1 MDRVPLPNTAAVQSV
16 GTAAGTTAATA
27 AGPSM
32 AVDMLRS
39 DLHVAEKLLARS
51 KRKGA
56 AQYTEADRDRILERS
71 ALGLQPSTIQAE
83 WGAHAPG
90 LDYIHGVVNNERR
103 RTRLNLPPY
112 EAMHELCQ
120 RDNGKRVMLYL
131 VADPDLDP
139 RHRSSSS
146 VPLAAL
152 HLVMCA
158 DIDMV
163 DSIIM
168 AVGLGIDTKWRTC
181 EGGGCVIGIG
191 AHQRHTTAK
200 QREGRRVEFDAG
212 YVHHQYSV
220 VAIALSNLDNYWA
233 LLSMLC
239 ALRGLLPCTDP
250 NCAHALRRVSLDSR
264 GSFVMQRACFPLRA
278 HWMTGFSPQQSFVW
292 RHGRPGQRM
301 LAMIDKCGFERRAC
315 EDCGLQVVLCDFH
328 AFAAQLEYFDKTL
341 GIRDKQVLYMLIVFA
356 KYLARSL
363 TEDILARR
371 RVVVER
377 LALPALG
384 LGMQLHQKI
393 VDYWRK
399 EWLSEPWKST
409 WMDLGRHSDD
419 DELAFM
425 LRIFPRTNNA
435 QERVWI
441 TYLGPAVCNW
451 MMFKRKDFEFNAVT
465 NALGNRR
472 TCMIDILALIRR
484 DYPNRRTRIATPVH
498 NVCVLGLAIVA
509 QKGVIGGPPG
519 FVYVRKGLSPRAI
532 LNFGSHKATKLPDI
546 WLPQRHKPA
555 SEAMQAQIR
564 KELCALNVSHRDGYE
579 IYNVRTRQCTCWS
592 FTYTGQ
598 LCKHAAAYN
607 LSHLRSG
614 STCSAEEAA
623 Q

>member
-1 MDRVPLPNTAAVQSV
+1 MLQDATAPALGSTYGLISGRFEVHQTEGRPGARPTLFTYAEADAHLFLQQFSDLRGAPLKMVRSYVLDSNKKSEGRVAHLVVRPPPNRCARVDAKIATRKPNDQKQLNDAGRAALQRDCVYARKEGRRGQLWKGSKVWSLEYRCRGTPLCDVPEPRACGCDCTLRVLFTATIEQVAAKQVQIQVMGCNPSQSGSLHSKTKPWSPSDLRQAQEQRAPAWHAVQQQQSQHVDQLKQQLIAQQRLEEGATTAARARATVALESSSSTTAATKSSLETAQHTDCDCPMHRVPLPNTAAVQSV

-212 YVHHQYSV
+212 SLAGQPAYGQS
-220 VAIALSNLDNYWA
+220 AI
-233 LLSMLC
+233 
-239 ALRGLLPCTDP
+239 
-250 NCAHALRRVSLDSR
+250 
-264 GSFVMQRACFPLRA
+264 
-278 HWMTGFSPQQSFVW
+278 
-292 RHGRPGQRM
+292 
-301 LAMIDKCGFERRAC
+301 
-315 EDCGLQVVLCDFH
+315 
-328 AFAAQLEYFDKTL
+328 
-341 GIRDKQVLYMLIVFA
+341 
-356 KYLARSL
+356 
-363 TEDILARR
+363 
-371 RVVVER
+371 
-377 LALPALG
+377 
-384 LGMQLHQKI
+384 
-393 VDYWRK
+393 
-399 EWLSEPWKST
+399 
-409 WMDLGRHSDD
+409 
-419 DELAFM
+419 
-425 LRIFPRTNNA
+425 
-435 QERVWI
+435 
-441 TYLGPAVCNW
+441 
-451 MMFKRKDFEFNAVT
+451 
-465 NALGNRR
+465 
-472 TCMIDILALIRR
+472 
-484 DYPNRRTRIATPVH
+484 
-498 NVCVLGLAIVA
+498 
-509 QKGVIGGPPG
+509 
-519 FVYVRKGLSPRAI
+519 
-532 LNFGSHKATKLPDI
+532 
-546 WLPQRHKPA
+546 
-555 SEAMQAQIR
+555 
-564 KELCALNVSHRDGYE
+564 
-579 IYNVRTRQCTCWS
+579 
-592 FTYTGQ
+592 
-598 LCKHAAAYN
+598 
-607 LSHLRSG
+607 
-614 STCSAEEAA
+614 
-623 Q
+623 